1 MINTLSDRVRG
12 LASLFWREVA
22 KFGAVGGVAF
32 VIDSA
37 VFIWLFTGPMHGSE
51 VWAKAIATVVASIF
65 SWIANRFWTFRHRK
79 QANVLREAL
88 LFAVMNFVGLLI
100 ASGCVWFAKYILGL
114 SDKPSLFIAG
124 SVVGLV
130 LGTIF
135 RFFAYRF
142 WVFNEELD
150 QEPEFSHDHELIE
163 GHHHQHRTSV
173 PVGSDSAAN
182 DSVGNDSALPGTP
195 GVRESGAAGSH
206 LPVRPE

>member
-1 MINTLSDRVRG
+1 MFSTLADRIRG

-37 VFIWLFTGPMHGSE
+37 IFIWLFTGPMHSSE
-51 VWAKAIATVVASIF
+51 VWAKAVATIVASIF
-65 SWIANRFWTFRHRK
+65 SWIANRYWTFRHRK
-79 QANVLREAL
+79 QANVAREAA
-88 LFAVMNFVGLLI
+88 LFAVMNLVGLLI
-100 ASGCVWFAKYILGL
+100 ASGCVWFAKYILDL
-114 SDKPSLFIAG
+114 NDKPSLFIAG

-163 GHHHQHRTSV
+163 RHHQKATAAATV
-173 PVGSDSAAN
+173 PG
-182 DSVGNDSALPGTP
+182 GQLPDADP
-195 GVRESGAAGSH
+195 QESRRQ
-206 LPVRPE
+206 P

>member
-1 MINTLSDRVRG
+1 MINTLSDRIRG

-163 GHHHQHRTSV
+163 SHHHHRPSV
-173 PVGSDSAAN
+173 PVGSDSAVHDAA
-182 DSVGNDSALPGTP
+182 VHDSAVPGKP
-195 GVRESGAAGSH
+195 GSRDSGAGGADV
-206 LPVRPE
+206 PVRPE

>member
-1 MINTLSDRVRG
+1 MFSALADRIRG

-37 VFIWLFTGPMHGSE
+37 IFIWLFTGPMHGSE
-51 VWAKAIATVVASIF
+51 VWAKAVATIVASIF
-65 SWIANRFWTFRHRK
+65 SWVANRYWTFRHRK
-79 QANVLREAL
+79 QANVAREAA
-88 LFAVMNFVGLLI
+88 LFAVMNLVGLLI
-100 ASGCVWFAKYILGL
+100 ASGCVWFAKYILDL
-114 SDKPSLFIAG
+114 NDKPSLFIAG

-163 GHHHQHRTSV
+163 RHHREKAAAAAAVAQHGEQ
-173 PVGSDSAAN
+173 PEADS
-182 DSVGNDSALPGTP
+182 P
-195 GVRESGAAGSH
+195 ESRRQQS
-206 LPVRPE
+206 

>member
-1 MINTLSDRVRG
+1 MINTLSDRIRG

-100 ASGCVWFAKYILGL
+100 ASGCVWVAKYILGL
-114 SDKPSLFIAG
+114 TDKPSLFIAG

-163 GHHHQHRTSV
+163 GHHHRTTV
-173 PVGSDSAAN
+173 PVGSDSA
-182 DSVGNDSALPGTP
+182 VNDSAVNDPAVPGKP
-195 GVRESGAAGSH
+195 GARGSGAAGSH

>member
-1 MINTLSDRVRG
+1 MINTLSERIRG

-37 VFIWLFTGPMHGSE
+37 VFIWLFTGSMHGSE
-51 VWAKAIATVVASIF
+51 VWAKAIATVVASVF
-65 SWIANRFWTFRHRK
+65 SWVANRFWTFRHRK
-79 QANVLREAL
+79 QTNAVREAA

-100 ASGCVWFAKYILGL
+100 ASGCVWFAKYILNL
-114 SDKPSLFIAG
+114 NDKPSLFIAG

-130 LGTIF
+130 LGTVF

-150 QEPEFSHDHELIE
+150 QEPEFSHDHELID
-163 GHHHQHRTSV
+163 GHLHTGK
-173 PVGSDSAAN
+173 PAAR
-182 DSVGNDSALPGTP
+182 VTEP
-195 GVRESGAAGSH
+195 GVRD
-206 LPVRPE
+206 PELHVGPE

>member
-1 MINTLSDRVRG
+1 MINSLADRIRG

-51 VWAKAIATVVASIF
+51 VWAKALATVVASIF
-65 SWIANRFWTFRHRK
+65 SWVANRFWTFRHRK

-88 LFAVMNFVGLLI
+88 LFAVMNIVGLLI
-100 ASGCVWFAKYILGL
+100 ASGCVWFAKYVLEL
-114 SDKPSLFIAG
+114 NDKPSLFIAG

-142 WVFNEELD
+142 WVFNNELD

-163 GHHHQHRTSV
+163 LHHGSARENRVGDAAAPSESR
-173 PVGSDSAAN
+173 PVKK
-182 DSVGNDSALPGTP
+182 PGQ
-195 GVRESGAAGSH
+195 A
-206 LPVRPE
+206 